1 MSTDDER
8 AAQDLLLQQI
18 CDSVFPIGAY
28 SHSWGLETYIQR
40 GSVDDV
46 ESAWGFV
53 SAQIRYP
60 LTYTELLSMRLAFEA
75 ALEVVRGVQAGKT
88 SPGPDAWHEVADL
101 ERELAALRT
110 PAETRSASVKLAARF
125 VRTAGALGALGEMET
140 ELFSTFAVSG
150 RTHVVSVAYGVFSAL
165 AGIEL
170 EALLRR
176 YLYSQV
182 SAMVVNCVKSV
193 PLSQTAGQ
201 QILSRSRGLQASAVR
216 LALSADRCDLG
227 LSMPGF
233 DVRCIEHE
241 GIYSRLYMS

>member
-1 MSTDDER
+1 MDDER
-8 AAQDLLLQQI
+8 AVCDLLLQQI

-40 GSVDDV
+40 GDVDDV
-46 ESAWGFV
+46 ESAWRFV
-53 SAQIRYP
+53 RAQISYP
-60 LTYTELLSMRLAFEA
+60 LTYTELLGMRLAYEA
-75 ALEVVRGVQAGKT
+75 ARSAVRDCAGAEAGPHAWRTVVELEQ
-88 SPGPDAWHEVADL
+88 
-101 ERELAALRT
+101 ELVALRT
-110 PAETRSASVKLAARF
+110 PAETRAASAKLAARF
-125 VRTAGALGALGEMET
+125 IRTVGALGGLDEPT
-140 ELFSTFAVSG
+140 SELFCAYAASA
-150 RTHVVSVAYGVFSAL
+150 RTHAANVAYGVFAAL

-182 SAMVVNCVKSV
+182 SAMTVNCVKSI

-201 QILSRSRGLQASAVR
+201 QILSRSRELQVRAVLR
-216 LALSADRCDLG
+216 ALAAEREELG

>member
-1 MSTDDER
+1 MDDER
-8 AAQDLLLQQI
+8 AVCDLLLQQI

-40 GSVDDV
+40 GDVDDA
-46 ESAWGFV
+46 ESAWRFV
-53 SAQIRYP
+53 RAQIAYP
-60 LTYTELLSMRLAFEA
+60 LTYTELLGMRLAYEA
-75 ALEVVRGVQAGKT
+75 ARSVVRDRAGAEAAPHVWRT
-88 SPGPDAWHEVADL
+88 VVEL
-101 ERELAALRT
+101 EQELVALRT
-110 PAETRSASVKLAARF
+110 PAETRGASAKLAARF
-125 VRTAGALGALGEMET
+125 IRTVGALGVLDEPAG
-140 ELFSTFAVSG
+140 ELFCSYAASA
-150 RTHVVSVAYGVFSAL
+150 RTHAANVAYGVFAAL

-182 SAMVVNCVKSV
+182 SAMTVNCVKSI

-201 QILSRSRGLQASAVR
+201 QILSRSRELQVRAVLR
-216 LALSADRCDLG
+216 ALAAEREELG

>member
-1 MSTDDER
+1 MDDER
-8 AAQDLLLQQI
+8 AVCDLLLQQI

-40 GSVDDV
+40 GDVDDAD
-46 ESAWGFV
+46 SAWEFV
-53 SAQIRYP
+53 RAQIAYP
-60 LTYTELLSMRLAFEA
+60 LAYTELLGMRLAYEGALAAAQEFERGVLAADAWCAVA
-75 ALEVVRGVQAGKT
+75 ALEQ
-88 SPGPDAWHEVADL
+88 
-101 ERELAALRT
+101 ELVALRT
-110 PAETRSASVKLAARF
+110 PAETRSAAAKLAARF
-125 VRTAGALGALGEMET
+125 IRTVGALGGLDDRLGE
-140 ELFSTFAVSG
+140 LFAAYAASA
-150 RTHVVSVAYGVFSAL
+150 RTHVVSVAYGVFAAL

-170 EALLRR
+170 EPLLRR

-182 SAMVVNCVKSV
+182 SAMTVNCVKSI

-201 QILSRSRGLQASAVR
+201 AILSRSRGLQVEAVETA
-216 LALSADRCDLG
+216 LAADDSELG

>member
-1 MSTDDER
+1 MRMDDER
-8 AAQDLLLQQI
+8 AVCDLLLQQI

-40 GSVDDV
+40 GDIADV

-53 SAQIRYP
+53 RAQVAYP
-60 LTYTELLSMRLAFEA
+60 LTYTEMLGMRLAYEA
-75 ALEVVRGVQAGKT
+75 ARAVVCDCEGAA
-88 SPGPDAWHEVADL
+88 PGPNAWHAVVEL

-110 PAETRSASVKLAARF
+110 PAETRGASAKLAARF
-125 VRTAGALGALGEMET
+125 IRTVGALGGLDERSS
-140 ELFSTFAVSG
+140 ELFDAYAASA
-150 RTHVVSVAYGVFSAL
+150 RTHAANVAYGVFSAL

-182 SAMVVNCVKSV
+182 SAMTVNCVKSI

-201 QILSRSRGLQASAVR
+201 RILSRSRELQVQAVR
-216 LALSADRCDLG
+216 RALAAEREELG

-233 DVRCIEHE
+233 DARCIEHE